1 MLLPSLRYLLVLH
14 LRRLVSVMQCYL
26 VFWELTL
33 SGKDGPL
40 GLWAL
45 LACLLACCPELLGFS
60 FSEASVRALACT

>member
-1 MLLPSLRYLLVLH
+1 MLLPSLRYLLVLQ

-45 LACLLACCPELLGFS
+45 LACCPELLGFS